1 MSAVSAPALA
11 AQVPQR
17 RPRVLV
23 ADDEASMRELLTIV
37 LRREGCEVVLAE
49 DGRQGLAV
57 LASQPID
64 LVVSDLKMPGTSGV
78 EVLRAAK
85 RRDPTIEGLMITAY
99 ASYETAVEAMRLGAC
114 DYLTKPFDVNELRA
128 KVRKALD
135 RRLSRAVAPPAC
147 EETRNDDL
155 TPLIGRSQAMLDVF
169 KLIGTIAPTPS
180 TVLIAGESGTGK
192 ELAARTIHLNSP
204 RRERPFV
211 ALNCGAFTETL
222 LESELFGHVR
232 GAFTGADSTKKGLLE
247 VADKGTVFLDEV
259 GEMSPAMQVKLLRV
273 LQERRFRRVGGTDE
287 LEADIRV
294 IAATNRDL
302 GRAVADGRFREDLYY
317 RLNVISVRLLPL
329 RERRE
334 DVPLLAQHFVVKYA
348 RQMGKPVRGLS
359 AAALASL
366 ERHQWPGNI
375 RELENAIERAT
386 ALEQTGTIQEESL
399 PEHVRR
405 GGDPAFEGTGPGEH
419 GLKTSPRLPEAG
431 INLEAH
437 VASIEREL
445 IAQALDRADGVKTHA
460 AELLGMSFRS
470 FRYYAKKYQLG

>member
-1 MSAVSAPALA
+1 
-11 AQVPQR
+11 
-17 RPRVLV
+17 
-23 ADDEASMRELLTIV
+23 
-37 LRREGCEVVLAE
+37 
-49 DGRQGLAV
+49 
-57 LASQPID
+57 
-64 LVVSDLKMPGTSGV
+64 
-78 EVLRAAK
+78 
-85 RRDPTIEGLMITAY
+85 
-99 ASYETAVEAMRLGAC
+99 
-114 DYLTKPFDVNELRA
+114 
-128 KVRKALD
+128 
-135 RRLSRAVAPPAC
+135 
-147 EETRNDDL
+147 
-155 TPLIGRSQAMLDVF
+155 
-169 KLIGTIAPTPS
+169 
-180 TVLIAGESGTGK
+180 
-192 ELAARTIHLNSP
+192 
-204 RRERPFV
+204 
-211 ALNCGAFTETL
+211 
-222 LESELFGHVR
+222 
-232 GAFTGADSTKKGLLE
+232 
-247 VADKGTVFLDEV
+247 
-259 GEMSPAMQVKLLRV
+259 

-334 DVPLLAQHFVVKYA
+334 DIPLLAQHFVGKYA

-359 AAALASL
+359 PAALASL

-405 GGDPAFEGTGPGEH
+405 AGDPAFEGTGPGEH

-445 IAQALDRADGVKTHA
+445 IAQALDRADGVKTRA